1 MRPESVVAVVARLG
15 VERPSLDLDGLRS
28 VYGAWCRSVPFDNT
42 RKLIHLG
49 EGLDGPLPGST
60 AEDFFDAWLRLG
72 TGGTC
77 WAGNGALHDLLEAL
91 GFEVHRGIAT
101 MLLRR
106 DAPAPNHGTVIVTL
120 DGRRYVADASILSGR
135 PLALLED
142 GETPEP
148 GPLPRLEWVD
158 GKPAVMW
165 RMVRAPEGF
174 PCRIDRIGAGADEFD
189 GLHRRTRDWSPFN
202 YMLTARLVRGET
214 SVGIEAGQRFV
225 IREEALEAA
234 PIDGEERARY
244 LADELGINRALA
256 ARVPPDRPVPPRPD

>member
-1 MRPESVVAVVARLG
+1 
-15 VERPSLDLDGLRS
+15 
-28 VYGAWCRSVPFDNT
+28 
-42 RKLIHLG
+42 
-49 EGLDGPLPGST
+49 
-60 AEDFFDAWLRLG
+60 
-72 TGGTC
+72 
-77 WAGNGALHDLLEAL
+77 
-91 GFEVHRGIAT
+91 

-148 GPLPRLEWVD
+148 GPLPASRVGRRQARGDVAD
-158 GKPAVMW
+158 GPGI
-165 RMVRAPEGF
+165 EHY
-174 PCRIDRIGAGADEFD
+174 PCRIDRIGAGADKFD
-189 GLHRRTRDWSPFN
+189 ELHRRTRDWSPFD
-202 YMLTARLVRGET
+202 LRAHRTARARRDKRLGSRRRE
-214 SVGIEAGQRFV
+214 RFV
-225 IREEALEAA
+225 IHEEAFEAA